1 MFRRDR
7 FGPEYWRDQM
17 GDGSGNPMFGR
28 LTPKAALVIFG
39 VLILVLFLIA
49 ALGGG
54 GAFRNPE
61 YFDDAQA
68 LSAEARADL
77 DRLAPAAV
85 LTSCLNGDAAACAQQ
100 QTNAGAA
107 AERVDALY
115 VDFLELTAPSEAIE
129 WNANY
134 IATLVDLREA
144 LEAQEEA
151 LDDRDPAAFA
161 AAVAETRSAADA
173 EVALTEQFNR
183 DFPEESLPSNP
194 SAPAP

>member
-17 GDGSGNPMFGR
+17 GQGSGNPMFGR

-49 ALGGG
+49 VLGGG
-54 GAFRNPE
+54 GAFRNPG
-61 YFDDAQA
+61 YFDDAKE
-68 LSAEARADL
+68 LSAAARADL
-77 DRLAPAAV
+77 DRLAPASV
-85 LTSCLNGDAAACAQQ
+85 LASCLDGDAAACAQQ
-100 QTNAGAA
+100 QINAGAA

-115 VDFLELTAPSEAIE
+115 VDFLELSAPSEAIA

-144 LEAQEEA
+144 LEAQADA
-151 LDDRDPAAFA
+151 LDDRDPQAFA
-161 AAVAETRSAADA
+161 AAVTETKRAAEA

-183 DFPEESLPSNP
+183 DFESDL
-194 SAPAP
+194 APANGTAVGN

>member
-17 GDGSGNPMFGR
+17 GQGSGNPMFGR

-39 VLILVLFLIA
+39 GLIVVLFLIA
-49 ALGGG
+49 VLGGG
-54 GAFRNPE
+54 SAFRNPG
-61 YFDDAQA
+61 YFDDAKD

-77 DRLAPAAV
+77 DVLAPASVIAA
-85 LTSCLNGDAAACAQQ
+85 CLDGNAAACAQQ

-115 VDFLELTAPSEAIE
+115 VDFLELSVPSEAVE
-129 WNANY
+129 WNATY
-134 IATLVDLREA
+134 IAALIDLREA

-183 DFPEESLPSNP
+183 DFPEEPLQSNP
-194 SAPAP
+194 STPAP